1 MRQPSQGRVV
11 LAQSCFCC
19 EAGGREEDGG
29 KQRKLWGEGCGAS
42 SSHMFPRAP
51 WSKACFRLT
60 LSAHT
65 GWTHQAENPS
75 SQLTSPVTLTPSRIC
90 LYEIVNY

>member
-1 MRQPSQGRVV
+1 MRKGRGWGQ
-11 LAQSCFCC
+11 AE
-19 EAGGREEDGG
+19 EAVGRGMGG
-29 KQRKLWGEGCGAS
+29 KWLTHVPEGSMALLV
-42 SSHMFPRAP
+42 P
-51 WSKACFRLT
+51 KACSWLT

-90 LYEIVNY
+90 LYETVNY